1 MDMTANLDTDLLK
14 PTEVAARLRVSR
26 SWVYEAAKEGRIPS
40 VRLGG
45 PDGPLRFLLDDVDAL
60 ARIVHAARGCL
71 ASRRRPRRVERLDR
85 RQRLPAQLSID
96 AIIGSERSVVA
107 PSSISRSPSGNRATS
122 SSSPP
127 SAST

>member
-45 PDGPLRFLLDDVDAL
+45 PDGPLRFLMHEVDAWL
-60 ARIVHAARGCL
+60 ERARSAWVPGETTTVAT
-71 ASRRRPRRVERLDR
+71 RRAVRPAV
-85 RQRLPAQLSID
+85 PATVQLSID
-96 AIIGSERSVVA
+96 ALTGDR
-107 PSSISRSPSGNRATS
+107 
-122 SSSPP
+122 
-127 SAST
+127 